1 MPQHKHLCCFS
12 LKASLQAFT
21 WWDVPWK
28 GGCIREGSNCR
39 TNLNLPLAHCP
50 AYMHFA
56 FCTLPSL
63 CAFCTKEYAAC
74 TLPSLYAFCTPCTFY
89 TLPSLCNAFCT
100 TEYAAHTLPY
110 LAIHFA
116 HCPPYAMNSALQNM
130 LLLRILPTWMFK
142 ALQ

>member
-1 MPQHKHLCCFS
+1 
-12 LKASLQAFT
+12 
-21 WWDVPWK
+21 
-28 GGCIREGSNCR
+28 
-39 TNLNLPLAHCP
+39 
-50 AYMHFA
+50 MHSA

-89 TLPSLCNAFCT
+89 TLPSLCNTFCT

-116 HCPPYAMNSALQNM
+116 HCPPYAMNSALKNM
-130 LLLRILPTWMFK
+130 VLLRILPDVNVQSNVITYYVIDTSLLWCAFTIHSPNSANTISFMK
-142 ALQ
+142 I